1 MQTTFPFILFYKLK
15 MFLLFFGIIFLMHA
29 CETKT
34 TQKIRQKKY
43 SAEIEKFVAKAD
55 TFYDHNKIDSSLL
68 YYNKALALSNPD
80 VDHVQYVYILSSIAD
95 ILTIDSDYATS
106 EELLTRTLPYLSKIK
121 EPIYARNVYSYMAY
135 NYYNTYD
142 FENALLYHKKALKQ
156 PATSYKK
163 AVILNDIA
171 TVFIA
176 QKKYKTAV
184 EILKPLT
191 SEKIIFKKWP
201 RYSNQF
207 HADVLLNLGYCY
219 FKLKQPNAIK
229 YYEESLKIGIK
240 VNNEYSLDYTYRLLS
255 EFHQESNPKLA
266 LIYAKKSYEQ
276 AFLVK
281 SARNRAN
288 SLAQLIRTSEGNE
301 LKKYSHDYIKIIDSI
316 TEGRRRAKNQFSNM
330 KYLSKKD
337 KDENLQLKTDKI
349 ENELQ
354 LERERNRNF
363 ILYVIIA
370 FSLTTL
376 LFLFYYL
383 ISKGRREKIDAVYTS
398 EAQIARKLHTE
409 LSYDIYETLSFA
421 KENNLGYDNK
431 EKFLSHLNNIYSK
444 TRNLSRENSEILT
457 DENFEKVLKEM
468 ISGYS
473 SSKLNIITNGLST
486 FSWSKID
493 RAKKITVFRVI
504 QEIFNQVKTRNNFSL
519 ASITFKMDE
528 EEIIITYADNSSEI
542 HDQNNLN
549 ERFANIENRLKLI
562 KGTFNVSLNQSQ
574 GFKVLIKFPL

>member
-1 MQTTFPFILFYKLK
+1 MRTTFPFILFYKLK

-34 TQKIRQKKY
+34 TKKIQKKKY
-43 SAEIEKFVAKAD
+43 SAEIEKFIAKAD

-68 YYNKALALSNPD
+68 YFNKALALSNPD
-80 VDHVQYVYILSSIAD
+80 VNYVQYVYVLSSIAD

-121 EPIYARNVYSYMAY
+121 EPIYARNVYSFMAY
-135 NYYNTYD
+135 NYHNTYD
-142 FENALLYHKKALKQ
+142 FENALLYHKKALKL
-156 PATSYKK
+156 PATSFKK
-163 AVILNDIA
+163 AVILKDIA
-171 TVFIA
+171 TVFMD
-176 QKKYKTAV
+176 QKKYKTAI

-191 SEKIIFKKWP
+191 SEKIVFKKWP
-201 RYSNQF
+201 QFGKQF
-207 HADVLLNLGYCY
+207 HADVLVNLGYCY
-219 FKLKQPNAIK
+219 FKLKQSIAIN
-229 YYEESLKIGIK
+229 YYRESLKINLK
-240 VNNEYSLDYTYRLLS
+240 VNNKYSLYHIYRLFS
-255 EFHQESNPKLA
+255 EFYQESNPKLA

-276 AFLVK
+276 AYLVK
-281 SARNRAN
+281 SARNRVN
-288 SLAQLIRTSEGNE
+288 SLAQLIRTSEGNA

-337 KDENLQLKTDKI
+337 KEENLQLKTDKI
-349 ENELQ
+349 ENELE
-354 LERERNRNF
+354 LEREKNRNF

-370 FSLTTL
+370 FSLTSL

-383 ISKGRREKIDAVYTS
+383 VSKGRREKIDAVYKS
-398 EAQIARKLHTE
+398 ETQIARKLHTE

-421 KENNLGYDNK
+421 KKNELSHDNK

-444 TRNLSRENSEILT
+444 TRNISRENSEILT

-473 SSKLNIITNGLST
+473 SSKLNIIVNGLST

-493 RAKKITVFRVI
+493 RVKKITVFRVV
-504 QEIFNQVKTRNNFSL
+504 QEIFNQVKNRNSSL
-519 ASITFKMDE
+519 ASITFKIDQG
-528 EEIIITYADNSSEI
+528 EIIITYADNSSEI
-542 HDQNNLN
+542 HNQNNLN

-562 KGTFNVSLNQSQ
+562 KGTFNVSLNQNQ
-574 GFKVLIKFPL
+574 GFKVLIKFPI